1 MRDHRPDAPESAA
14 GSTDFS
20 PAEKLACEWEARH
33 DVAARG
39 RRADPAAA
47 LRRYLAHARVE
58 EELGHRDRPAH
69 GSPAPARGAR
79 HRDEFAAQHPLA
91 ASLLRWGEDPR

>member
-1 MRDHRPDAPESAA
+1 MRNHGPDASAGPA
-14 GSTDFS
+14 DIP

-39 RRADPAAA
+39 RRVDPAAA
-47 LRRYLAHARVE
+47 LRRYLTHAHVE
-58 EELGHRDRPAH
+58 EELGHRDRSAH
-69 GSPAPARGAR
+69 GSVPPPQRP
-79 HRDEFAAQHPLA
+79 RDVFATRHPLA